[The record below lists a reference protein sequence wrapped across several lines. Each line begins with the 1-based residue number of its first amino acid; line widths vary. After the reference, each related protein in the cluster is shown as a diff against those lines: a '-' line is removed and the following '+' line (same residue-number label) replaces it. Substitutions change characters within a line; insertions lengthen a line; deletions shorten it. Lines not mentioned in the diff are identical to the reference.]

1 MKDFDEKDKT
11 KEPYEDFKDLF
22 PEKNLEEQ
30 QKEQENAF
38 RKKMLPRYIISL
50 PVYFIGQMIISTIIV
65 VLLMLVPN
73 TMIKVSPEESVIMDV
88 ITDSDGMAFM
98 KKDVYNNFS
107 DKYDKYLETAD
118 FNLEYLVIVNAYNY
132 EVFKKDWLIEDENQN
147 LIVNPEIMLEF
158 MIGERTKWDEKRLIN
173 LYITSEEYGAR
184 LALIPDYSKL
194 NYTEH
199 SEPTDDLSPGA
210 KNVAQFL
217 VYVALTLAIVPL
229 LLPNLKEDFKAFKN
243 KDTTV
248 MVGVIAGFGFMFGA
262 AIAANAVQN
271 LLGLIFQI
279 PGGEAVNQLSIE
291 LLLKSPGAPLMILSS
306 IILAPI
312 VEELIF
318 RKVIFELAR
327 NKWVALSISS
337 LAFGIVHV
345 SNELFSLSGFGHF
358 LYVFVPY
365 LLLGAGFSAT
375 YIVYKRNVITT
386 IGAHMIWNIF
396 AVITSILPSFT

>member
-1 MKDFDEKDKT
+1 MKDFDEKEKT
-11 KEPYEDFKDLF
+11 NEPYEDFKDLF
-22 PEKNLEEQ
+22 PEKALEEQ

-50 PVYFIGQMIISTIIV
+50 PVYFIGQIILSTIIV

-73 TMIKVSPEESVIMDV
+73 TMVKVSPEESVIIDV
-88 ITDSDGMAFM
+88 VTDSDGIAFI
-98 KKDVYNNFS
+98 KKEVYNNFS
-107 DKYDKYLETAD
+107 DKYGKYLETAN
-118 FNLEYLVIVNAYNY
+118 FNLEYLAIVNAYNY
-132 EVFKKDWLIEDENQN
+132 DVFKKDWLIEDENQN
-147 LIVNPEIMLEF
+147 LIVNPEVMMEF
-158 MIGERTKWDEKRLIN
+158 INGNRTKWDEKRLIN

-184 LALIPDYSKL
+184 LAWIPDYSKL

-199 SEPTDDLSPGA
+199 SKPTDDLSPGA
-210 KNVAQFL
+210 KNVSQFL
-217 VYVALTLAIVPL
+217 IYVALTLAIVPL

-248 MVGVIAGFGFMFGA
+248 MIGVLAGFGFMFGA

-279 PGGEAVNQLSIE
+279 PGGEAINQLSIE

-337 LAFGIVHV
+337 LAFGLVHV
-345 SNELFSLSGFGHF
+345 SNELFSLTGFGHF

-386 IGAHMIWNIF
+386 IGAHMLWNIF
-396 AVITSILPSFT
+396 AVVASFLQI